1 MENRVKRWGLTLTGL
16 GLPVIDGFLG
26 HLTWGVVLLTVLIVM
41 GNSFAALVVSDPA
54 RPLADFGWAKTRS
67 NKVEFYLYLGLEMI
81 LMLGFIWFFPTMKN
95 GLLSLLVAFQFL
107 YSVMVLVEAGFIKV
121 IKTRYPD
128 GGKRVCK

>member
-16 GLPVIDGFLG
+16 GLPVIDGVLS
-26 HLTWGVVLLTVLIVM
+26 HLTWGVVLLTVVM
-41 GNSFAALVVSDPA
+41 VMVNSFAALVLSDPA

-67 NKVEFYLYLGLEMI
+67 SKVEFYLYLGLEVI
-81 LMLGFIWFFPTMKN
+81 LTLGFIWLFPTLKN

-107 YSVMVLVEAGFIKV
+107 YSAMILVEAGFIKV

-128 GGKRVCK
+128 GGKRVRK